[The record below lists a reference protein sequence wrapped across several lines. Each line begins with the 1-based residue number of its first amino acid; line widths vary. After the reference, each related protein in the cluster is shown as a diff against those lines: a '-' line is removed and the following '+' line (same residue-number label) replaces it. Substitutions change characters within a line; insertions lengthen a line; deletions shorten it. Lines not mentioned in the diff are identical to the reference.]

1 MHSSDKPLVLV
12 LAGHDPGGGAGIMA
26 DAEAIAAQGAHALTV
41 ITALTV
47 QDHNRVY
54 AVHPVSP
61 EIVAHQLDVFSRC
74 YRFAAIKIGI
84 VGSAAMAAMLA
95 QRIAQLRAQ
104 QADLPVVLDTVLGSG
119 HGDRLGVD
127 DAVQSLQPLLQQ
139 ATLLTPNLP
148 ELARLSAMPQA
159 DWRTQLAAWMPSQSA
174 DVLVKGGHSDEQ
186 AVRNVWFRQRDCQ
199 SDYQPSQE
207 WQWPRLSGEFHG
219 SGCTLAAAIAG
230 QLACGAAMPEALSR
244 AQAYTQQALER
255 AFSVGAGQKIPDRS

>member
-1 MHSSDKPLVLV
+1 MHGSDKPLVLV

-84 VGSAAMAAMLA
+84 VGSAAMATLLA
-95 QRIAQLRAQ
+95 QRIAQLRVQ
-104 QADLPVVLDTVLGSG
+104 QPDLPVVLDTVLGSG

-159 DWRTQLAAWMPSQSA
+159 DWRTQVAAWMPSQSA

-186 AVRNVWFRQRDCQ
+186 AVRNVWFRQPDCHAQ
-199 SDYQPSQE
+199 QE

-230 QLACGAAMPEALSR
+230 QLAGGAAMPEALSR
-244 AQAYTQQALER
+244 AQAYTQRTLER
-255 AFSVGAGQKIPDRS
+255 AFAVGAGQKIPARS

>member
-1 MHSSDKPLVLV
+1 
-12 LAGHDPGGGAGIMA
+12 
-26 DAEAIAAQGAHALTV
+26 V

-84 VGSAAMAAMLA
+84 VGSAAMATLLA

-104 QADLPVVLDTVLGSG
+104 QPDLPVLDTVLGSG

-127 DAVQSLQPLLQQ
+127 DAVQSMQPLLQQ

-148 ELARLSAMPQA
+148 ELARLEPMPQA

-174 DVLVKGGHSDEQ
+174 DVLKGGHSDER
-186 AVRNVWFRQRDCQ
+186 AVRNVWFRQPDCHAQ
-199 SDYQPSQE
+199 Q
-207 WQWPRLSGEFHG
+207 WQ
-219 SGCTLAAAIAG
+219 AAFV
-230 QLACGAAMPEALSR
+230 R
-244 AQAYTQQALER
+244 
-255 AFSVGAGQKIPDRS
+255 